1 MTPPPR
7 THLPALDGVRALA
20 VLAVISFHTWEHA
33 LPGGW
38 VGVDVFF
45 VLSGYLITSILL
57 HEHGRTGA
65 VSLGRFYLRRALRL
79 LPALGACIVMAVWLA
94 ALLRPELGPSTNQEA
109 VFSALYVGNWMIVT
123 HELGGMLGHTWS
135 LSIEEQFYLVWP
147 LLLCALL
154 ALGGRR
160 ALLAGTVGGA
170 VLVVAHR
177 LTTGGIVQLRTDT
190 RADTLL
196 VGCALA
202 VLVSEGMFERIPRW
216 LVRAAGMAGIG
227 CVVGIGA
234 RLGTSTMSGLGYTL
248 SAIAAAAVLAT
259 LVSGSWPALSR
270 ALSWR
275 PLVAVGRRSYGV
287 YLYHVPLYEAFV
299 QIRHGSGPAALLLTV
314 VLTLVVAWGSY
325 RYLEAPFLRLKDR
338 RTSGR
343 RTAAAAAG

>member
-1 MTPPPR
+1 M
-7 THLPALDGVRALA
+7 RALA

-65 VSLGRFYLRRALRL
+65 VALGHFYLRRALRL
-79 LPALGACIVMAVWLA
+79 LPALGACIVIAVWLA
-94 ALLRPELGPSTNQEA
+94 ALLRPELGPSTDQEA
-109 VFSALYVGNWMIVT
+109 IFSALYVGNWMIVT

-147 LLLCALL
+147 LLLCTLL

-160 ALLAGTVGGA
+160 TLLAATVGGIL
-170 VLVVAHR
+170 LVIAHR
-177 LTTGGIVQLRTDT
+177 LTTAGMVQLRTDT

-196 VGCALA
+196 AGCALA
-202 VLVSEGMFERIPRW
+202 VLVSEGMFARIPRW
-216 LVRAAGMAGIG
+216 LVRAAGTAGVG
-227 CVVGIGA
+227 CLVGIGA
-234 RLGTSTMSGLGYTL
+234 RLGSSPMSGLGYTL
-248 SAIAAAAVLAT
+248 SATAAAAVLAT
-259 LVSGSWPALSR
+259 LAGGSWPALSR

-299 QIRHGSGPAALLLTV
+299 QTRWGSGPVALLLTV
-314 VLTLVVAWGSY
+314 ALTLVVASGSY
-325 RYLEAPFLRLKDR
+325 RYLEAPFLRIKDR
-338 RTSGR
+338 RPVIRG
-343 RTAAAAAG
+343 AAAATAG